1 MNRRKLYCIVLCIAI
16 VLSIFAGYQRNAS
29 AEESYETAI
38 GIAKKEKEELEKKRQ
53 EAELRIA
60 ELEKDKT
67 STQEYIKGIDDALT
81 VAFDEMERLEE
92 SIALCEENLKKA
104 EKEMEDAIATRD
116 SQYATMKARVK
127 YMYENGDAGFWDI
140 LMGSKSLE
148 DMLNQIEYRA
158 QIAKYDDELLKRYE
172 NSCKEVEK
180 KEEEYAIQ
188 LVELNMERE
197 YQQLEIDNLNLLSEN
212 KAKYM
217 AEVSAA
223 LGITEEQYFNY
234 YEEIQNK
241 TIEIEELEEKERL
254 RREEEE
260 RKKREEEER
269 KKKEE
274 EERKREEEERKKKAE
289 EQAKLGLTD
298 ETSPDKMIWPFPTDH
313 RIFSYFGG
321 RVHPIT
327 KEWSMHTGID
337 IGGAYGSEIVAAL
350 AGTVTTATWSD
361 RSGNYIVIDH
371 GNGYK
376 TYYMHASKLLVKRGD
391 YVQQGQVIM
400 KCGSTGWSTGP
411 HLHFSVMVNGSY
423 VDPLDYVV
431 P

>member
-1 MNRRKLYCIVLCIAI
+1 MNRRKIFCFVLCVAIVLC
-16 VLSIFAGYQRNAS
+16 SFSGHHKNAL
-29 AEESYETAI
+29 ADESYQTAI
-38 GIAKKEKEELEKKRQ
+38 GIAKKEKEELEKKRK

-67 STQEYIKGIDDALT
+67 STAEYIKGIDDALT
-81 VAFDEMERLEE
+81 LAFDEMERLDE

-104 EKEMEDAIATRD
+104 EKELEEAIATKD

-127 YMYENGDAGFWDI
+127 YMYENGDVSFWDI
-140 LMGSKSLE
+140 LAGSKSLE

-172 NSCKEVEK
+172 VACAEVVK

-197 YQQLEIDNLNLLSEN
+197 YQQLEIDNLNLLSAN

-223 LGITEEQYFNY
+223 LGISEELYFYY

-298 ETSPDKMIWPFPTDH
+298 EKSPDKMIWPFPTDH
-313 RIFSYFGG
+313 RIYSYFGG
-321 RVHPIT
+321 RIHPIT
-327 KEWSMHTGID
+327 KEWQMHNGID
-337 IGGAYGSEIVAAL
+337 IGGAYGSNIVAAL
-350 AGTVTTATWSD
+350 AGTVIEAKWSD
-361 RSGNYIVIDH
+361 RSGNHIIIDH
-371 GNGYK
+371 GNGYR
-376 TYYMHASKLLVKRGD
+376 THYLHASKLLVKKGD
-391 YVQQGQVIM
+391 YVKQGQVIM

-411 HLHFSVMVNGSY
+411 HLHFGVRVNGEY
-423 VDPLDYVV
+423 VNPLDYVV